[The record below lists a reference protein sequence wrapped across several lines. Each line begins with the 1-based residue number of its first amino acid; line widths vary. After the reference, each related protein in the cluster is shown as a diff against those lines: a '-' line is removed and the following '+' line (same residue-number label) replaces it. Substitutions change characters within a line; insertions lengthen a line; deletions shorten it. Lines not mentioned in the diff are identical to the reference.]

1 MADQIPSAPK
11 RKKAKADIAKFWIG
25 IGASAG
31 GLEALRGLVRNL
43 PPNIPA
49 TYIVAQHMAPQHK
62 SMLTEIIGRDISLK
76 VVDVTDNVVPRPNV
90 IYITPPNRNVIVEG
104 GKLRLVDPTREPAA
118 PKPSVDA
125 FFKSLAAAHGAF
137 SIGVIL
143 SGTGSDGAIGAA
155 AINAAGGVMIC
166 QDELTAKYSGMP
178 VSAMETGCIDLVMS
192 PEEIGAQLPKI
203 IKLPRD
209 LNALRASPL
218 SLDGTAEL
226 VSLLLNRTKVDF
238 LHYKTATFQRR
249 VERRMSAKRIEKL
262 DDYVALAK
270 RSPEEVDLLFKEL
283 LISVTSF
290 FRDPHEFDAI
300 RGYINAIVK
309 EKKGDPIRVW
319 VSGSATGQEA
329 YSLAIM
335 FAEAAGV
342 ADLEDLR
349 LQIFA
354 TDIDVKAI
362 EIARR
367 GFYTHAA
374 MDQVPTEY
382 MKKYFD
388 PAPTGYI
395 VKKSLREKI
404 VFSYHNI
411 SQDPPF
417 LNMDMISCRNLLIYF
432 QASLQAEVFS
442 RFHYSLVPGG
452 LLFLG
457 KAEAV
462 TASEKLFHPADKE
475 KHIFYQRPSGEK
487 RRPREAPYQMPFS
500 TQRGESSKVVESRKL
515 EVVAANKRFD
525 SLVNAIG
532 PNAILLNADM
542 TIVRVFGNMDR
553 FARLAS
559 GAVDTKVA
567 TLMREPYR
575 QDIQAATPSV
585 LRKRQTYNGIA
596 RRDKSDPGR
605 MTRINIYP
613 IEAGEHQDLH
623 ALVVFSEWLDSL
635 PAKADD
641 EREQVAPELSR
652 QIHEL
657 GNELAATK
665 ENLQQT
671 VEELETS
678 NEEMQALNEEL
689 QSSNEELQSTNEELE
704 TSNEELQST
713 NEELSTVNEELQVNA
728 QQLNVI
734 NQSLSSIL
742 ENIAIPL
749 LVVDR
754 SLVITNA
761 SRVSE
766 AYFNISPDLVSPHV
780 SRCRLKPGFPNLM
793 EILEKA
799 MMTGSPC
806 DSYIESDEDNAILS
820 VVPHTSSS
828 GEIIGAIILVNDNT
842 AALTAA
848 RNELQLIFDNVPAA
862 IMVRDKHGEILRANR
877 MSASLL
883 ETPEESVTGSNY
895 FDYFDEPTRREAL
908 RENQALVENAV
919 PQIVV
924 ERKLRFKTGKEI
936 WAQKSLISKG
946 NAKQEDFKI
955 YSLMQDVTET
965 RKGQARIAENEVR
978 LAQATKASKAGVWD
992 WNIASGEVYWSPE
1005 LMEILKLPE
1014 NGFGGSIDEGVAS
1027 VHPDDLEH
1035 VISVRNDHLAGKC
1048 DYNIQHRLIRGDG
1061 VAVWVHSYGQAI
1073 WDENGN
1079 AIRMV
1084 GASRDITEER
1094 EIQNS
1099 VAVQKDHLELAIAL
1113 SSVGHWEIDPEG
1125 NIKSCSSEALKV
1137 LGLSEKDGL
1146 PEGESAYLYYHPD
1159 DLKRVKLS
1167 VRYAIKTGRRFAC
1180 ETRLVRS
1187 DGEVRKVKSS
1197 GMPTRDA
1204 GGNIIGIFIVFQD
1217 ITEIWLREE
1226 ELAKSVA
1233 ELGRSN
1239 EELNRFSYV
1248 CSHDMKEPV
1257 RMIESMAELLTSDD
1271 FEADEKLRA
1280 ELIGRIGNNTARLR
1294 AIIDSLLAYSRID
1307 AKVTREQI
1315 DLNDVVSD
1323 VLGALSLIVEERK
1336 ASVKFGKLPKIYG
1349 ARIHFMQIFQNLIG
1363 NSLKYS
1369 DKEEPLIE
1377 LTADKSKDGWTFR
1390 LEDNGPGIPEKSR
1403 TEIFQLFSRLERRD
1417 EIDGTGLGLSI
1428 VQKIVLQYHG
1438 KISCEDSELGG
1449 SAFVIWLP
1457 SKEVER

>member
-1 MADQIPSAPK
+1 MDSAVNK
-11 RKKAKADIAKFWIG
+11 RKPKGAIAKFWIG

-43 PPNIPA
+43 PPNVPA
-49 TYIVAQHMAPQHK
+49 AYIVAQHMAPQHK

-90 IYITPPNRNVIVEG
+90 IYITPPNRNIIVDG
-104 GKLRLVDPTREPAA
+104 GKLRLVDPSREPAA
-118 PKPSVDA
+118 PKPSVDT
-125 FFKSLAAAHGAF
+125 FFKTLGAEKGKY
-137 SIGVIL
+137 SIGIIL
-143 SGTGSDGAIGAA
+143 SGTGSDGAIGTA
-155 AINAAGGVMIC
+155 AIRAAGGVMIC

-203 IKLPRD
+203 LKMPRD
-209 LNALRASPL
+209 LDALRASPL

-226 VSLLLNRTKVDF
+226 VGLLLSRTKVNF

-249 VERRMSAKRIEKL
+249 VERRMASRRVETLDEYVEIAKNT
-262 DDYVALAK
+262 
-270 RSPEEVDLLFKEL
+270 PEEIDLLFKEL

-290 FRDPHEFDAI
+290 FRDPHEFDSI
-300 RGYINAIVK
+300 RGYIAKIVK
-309 EKKGDPIRVW
+309 AKKGEQIRVW
-319 VSGSATGQEA
+319 VAGSATGQEA
-329 YSLAIM
+329 YSLAM
-335 FAEAAGV
+335 VFAEAAQ
-342 ADLEDLR
+342 AKDLESLR

-354 TDIDVKAI
+354 TDIDMKAI
-362 EIARR
+362 EVARR
-367 GFYTHAA
+367 GFYSHAA
-374 MDQVPTEY
+374 MEQVPTEY
-382 MKKYFD
+382 IQKYFD
-388 PAPTGYI
+388 RAPTGYI

-417 LNMDMISCRNLLIYF
+417 LNIDMISCRNLLIYF
-432 QASLQAEVFS
+432 QASLQAEVFA

-462 TASEKLFHPADKE
+462 TASEQLFRPADKE
-475 KHIFYQRPSGEK
+475 KHIFFQRPSGEK
-487 RRPREAPYQMPFS
+487 RPPREALYQTPFNV
-500 TQRGESSKVVESRKL
+500 QRGESSKIVENRKL
-515 EVVAANKRFD
+515 ELIAATKKFD

-532 PNAILLNADM
+532 PNAILLNADLN
-542 TIVRVFGNMDR
+542 IVRVFGNMDR
-553 FARLAS
+553 YAKLAA
-559 GAVDTKVA
+559 GAVDTRVA
-567 TLMREPYR
+567 TLLRDPYR
-575 QDIQAATPSV
+575 QDIQAATPGV
-585 LRKRQTYNGIA
+585 IRKKQNYHGIA
-596 RRDKSDPGR
+596 RSDKADCRR

-613 IEAGEHQDLH
+613 VDAGENQDVH
-623 ALVVFSEWLDSL
+623 ALVVFAEWHETL
-635 PAKADD
+635 PSKDIDAKD
-641 EREQVAPELSR
+641 QVAPELAR
-652 QIHEL
+652 QISEL
-657 GNELAATK
+657 GNELATTK

-728 QQLNVI
+728 QQLNVV

-742 ENIAIPL
+742 ENISIPL

-754 SLVITNA
+754 GLVITNA
-761 SRVSE
+761 SKVSE
-766 AYFNISPDLVSPHV
+766 TYFKISPDIALPHV
-780 SRCRLKPGFPNLM
+780 SRCRLRPGFPDLM

-806 DSYIESDEDNAILS
+806 EAYVETEEDNAILS
-820 VVPHTSSS
+820 VVPHLTSS
-828 GEIIGAIILVNDNT
+828 GEIIGAIVLINDNT
-842 AALTAA
+842 AALTST

-862 IMVRDKHGEILRANR
+862 IMVRDQNGTILRANR

-883 ETPEESVTGSNY
+883 ESTPEQTVGSNF
-895 FDYFDEPTRREAL
+895 FDYFDEPTRTEMKGDH
-908 RENQALVENAV
+908 QALLTTGL
-919 PQIVV
+919 PQVGV
-924 ERKLRFKTGKEI
+924 QRKLRFKSGKEI
-936 WAQKSLISKG
+936 WAQKSLISTG
-946 NAKQEDFKI
+946 DAKRGDLKI
-955 YSLMQDVTET
+955 YSMLQDVTEA
-965 RKGQARIAENEVR
+965 REDQARIAENEVR

-992 WNIASGEVYWSPE
+992 WNIVSGEVYWSPE
-1005 LMEILKLPE
+1005 LMEIMKIPE
-1014 NGFGGSIDEGVAS
+1014 DGFGGAIEDGVAS
-1027 VHPDDLEH
+1027 VHPDDLER
-1035 VISVRNDHLAGKC
+1035 VISARDDHLAGKC
-1048 DYNIQHRLIRGDG
+1048 DYNIQHRLMRSDG

-1073 WDENGN
+1073 WDENGT

-1125 NIKSCSSEALKV
+1125 KIISCSSEALKI
-1137 LGLSEKDGL
+1137 LGVSEKDGHSEL
-1146 PEGESAYLYYHPD
+1146 ESAYLFYHPD

-1167 VRYAIKTGRRFAC
+1167 VRYAIKTGRRFTC
-1180 ETRLVRS
+1180 EARLVRS

-1197 GMPTRDA
+1197 GMPTRDPE
-1204 GGNIIGIFIVFQD
+1204 GNIVGIFIVFQD

-1257 RMIESMAELLTSDD
+1257 RMIESMTELLTSED
-1271 FEADEKLRA
+1271 FEADDKLRA

-1307 AKVTREQI
+1307 AKITRDHI
-1315 DLNDVVSD
+1315 DLNDVVHD
-1323 VLGALSLIVEERK
+1323 VLGVLSLAVKERK
-1336 ASVKFGKLPKIYG
+1336 ATVKFGKLPKIYG
-1349 ARIHFMQIFQNLIG
+1349 ARVHFMQIFQNLIG

-1369 DKEEPLIE
+1369 DKDEPLIE
-1377 LTADKSKDGWTFR
+1377 LTAEKSKDGWTFR

-1438 KISCEDSELGG
+1438 KISCEASELGG
-1449 SAFVIWLP
+1449 AAFVIWLP